1 MVVKA
6 KLLNKPEM
14 VIVDKYDEFSE
25 AEGCE
30 RKLTEY
36 AERNEAGQNPAKKV
50 ADGRLVQAVSFQ
62 LIKPNQFAMAGIEV
76 GCGLNNV
83 KGVQR

>member
-1 MVVKA
+1 
-6 KLLNKPEM
+6 M
-14 VIVDKYDEFSE
+14 VIVDKYDEFPK

-50 ADGRLVQAVSFQ
+50 ADGRLV
-62 LIKPNQFAMAGIEV
+62 
-76 GCGLNNV
+76 
-83 KGVQR
+83 